1 MLPVGATLQDGKYR
15 IERYLS
21 SGGFGNTYVGVNVK
35 LGSKQIA
42 IKEFFMKNI
51 TVRDATTHEVS
62 VSIDANK
69 PTFVEHREKFNK
81 EARRMFELDSAHVA
95 RVLDLFEENNT
106 AYYVMEL
113 IDGESLSDTVKR
125 EGPLDEARVVAYL
138 RQIVAA
144 LDDIHRKRIW
154 HLDLKP
160 ANAMVDKRDN
170 VKLID
175 FGASKQGTID
185 GKMTSSTGGI
195 AYTPGYAPSELME
208 QSIKYFGPWTD
219 IYSLGATAYALLTA
233 QHPPMPSEVLNEGA
247 AAFDFGPNISRGMRA
262 FILWTMNYR
271 RKHRPQ
277 RIEEVQQALD
287 HLEHLDV
294 RVDEDMVA
302 TVSDD
307 SQPAPEKK
315 TEQKPEK
322 KTEETPKVATE
333 RQTAEDLGRTQY
345 GGAPQ
350 EQPVS
355 KPALDIAVAGD
366 EATVVVGREE
376 VATEIAEKPNRRRWI
391 IAAAVAG
398 VLALGG
404 GTWGVI
410 NMNRQAPEVAA
421 SDTVPA
427 DSSGVVTA
435 GQSAPTKQSS
445 AQAAA
450 PASSSASASAS
461 ASSRTAAENKK
472 TTGNRQVDTNTRD
485 RAASQAVNAT
495 KNESS
500 SSSNATEHKVEQ
512 RAETKVEPEKKKEP
526 VTPVQSPRINTNRID

>member
-247 AAFDFGPNISRGMRA
+247 DAFEFGPNVSRGMRA

-277 RIEEVQQALD
+277 SIEEVRKALE
-287 HLEHLDV
+287 HLDHLDV

-307 SQPAPEKK
+307 SQSAPEQK
-315 TEQKPEK
+315 TEQKAEK
-322 KTEETPKVATE
+322 KPKVAPA
-333 RQTAEDLGRTQY
+333 RQTEEDTGKTQY
-345 GGAPQ
+345 GGSPQ
-350 EQPVS
+350 SQPASTPAVDIPVS
-355 KPALDIAVAGD
+355 GD
-366 EATVVVGREE
+366 EATMVVGRED
-376 VATEIAEKPNRRRWI
+376 VATEIAEKPNNRRRWI
-391 IAAAVAG
+391 LAAAVAG

-410 NMNRQAPEVAA
+410 SMNRQAPEVAA

-427 DSSGVVTA
+427 DSSGVVIA

-445 AQAAA
+445 QQAVTTASTSA
-450 PASSSASASAS
+450 STPASS
-461 ASSRTAAENKK
+461 RAATDTKK

-485 RAASQAVNAT
+485 RAASRAVNAT